1 MRWYL
6 IVCKTGP
13 PITQT
18 GSLARI
24 VRHIDRPTIRRTQ
37 KTPITSEGAHKC
49 SSYYHESGVLF
60 VENVGQHMTVLPEVD
75 MMLSEVKIEDI
86 QVGDP
91 GVQLTKE
98 QEELRQ
104 LI

>member
-1 MRWYL
+1 M
-6 IVCKTGP
+6 
-13 PITQT
+13 
-18 GSLARI
+18 
-24 VRHIDRPTIRRTQ
+24 
-37 KTPITSEGAHKC
+37 
-49 SSYYHESGVLF
+49 LF
-60 VENVGQHMTVLPEVD
+60 VENVGQHMTVLPKVD